1 MNNWQTEY
9 KNAIKNVSEL
19 EAFLGLQLPQ
29 LDYPIFLPRNFLLK
43 IKNAGVNSPLYK
55 QFIPDI
61 NESIQ
66 SGLVDPIGDQRFL
79 VTKNLIHRY
88 RNRALFIPTTNC
100 PVICRYCFRKNELN
114 NPDVFGN
121 DLAST
126 IDYLTHHPEI
136 NELIFTGGDPFILS
150 DEKLYQ
156 YSSQFSKIKSIKFL
170 RFHTRTPI
178 ILPERI
184 DNDFLMTMKKIKEIF
199 TQVNIMIHVNH
210 VDEIDLKVEESLSKL
225 KTIGVNIFSQT
236 VLLKGV
242 NDKNSSLI
250 NLFSKLGE
258 IGIIP
263 YYLHHPDSAMG
274 TKHFQ
279 LKLEEGRKIYR
290 SLQNDLPGWLIP
302 KYIYDIPKGEGKISA
317 FNPESD
323 HFGGTLIS
331 MSGTEIKIEE
341 EIK

>member
-1 MNNWQTEY
+1 MNNWQNEY
-9 KNAIKNVSEL
+9 KNAIKNVNEL
-19 EAFLGLQLPQ
+19 ELILGHKLPH
-29 LDYPIFLPRNFLLK
+29 LDYPIFLPKNFLLK
-43 IKNAGVNSPLYK
+43 IKKSGINSPLYK
-55 QFIPDI
+55 QFIPNE

-66 SGLVDPIGDQRFL
+66 AGFLDPIGDQRFL

-88 RNRALFIPTTNC
+88 YNRALFIPTTNC

-121 DLAST
+121 DLNST
-126 IDYLTHHPEI
+126 IEYLTHHPEI
-136 NELIFTGGDPFILS
+136 NELIFTGGDPLILS

-156 YSSQFSKIKSIKFL
+156 YCSQFSKIKSIKFL

-178 ILPERI
+178 VLPERI
-184 DNDFLMTMKKIKEIF
+184 DEDFLMTMKKIKEIF

-210 VDEIDLKVEESLSKL
+210 ADEIDSNVEESLVKL
-225 KTIGVNIFSQT
+225 KTTGINIFSQT
-236 VLLKGV
+236 VLLKDI
-242 NDKNSSLI
+242 NDTKKSLI
-250 NLFSKLGE
+250 NLFLKLGE

-263 YYLHHPDSAMG
+263 YYLHHPDKATG

-302 KYIYDIPKGEGKISA
+302 KYIYDIPNGEGKISA

-323 HFGGTLIS
+323 YFSGTMIS
-331 MSGTEIKIEE
+331 MNGTEIKIEE